1 MKQET
6 CVLIVE
12 DSIEWQKRLRRHLER
27 QGLAVDVAK
36 NLAEVRDKLKENTY
50 WLATVD
56 IELGE
61 SDQNQDGLKVLEM
74 LNQRDIL
81 AIVVEASTEKSGQ
94 ASREVIEETYRPFA
108 YFYKHETYNLNDFR
122 AAVQMALAHT
132 YPPVDSA

>member
-94 ASREVIEETYRPFA
+94 ASKSVIEETYRPFA

-132 YPPVDSA
+132 YPPADSA